1 MSGRFRA
8 ILPFEEMGD
17 RNGSAH
23 MGSSKIT
30 RTSTSPRSSHL
41 DIRPGH
47 LQVGWS
53 VLAVALALVAAG
65 ALFAVLNVQ
74 PAGSIAVGLDLVIPL
89 AFSVPGAVIVGYRP
103 GNPIGRI
110 LCIMGL
116 TMGVSFLLGEYGDY
130 ALRTNPGSVPGG
142 VLAVWLQN
150 FFWFPVVGLV
160 PLLLLL
166 VPDGSLPSP
175 RWRPVAWVPAV
186 VIALVSLAGAFS
198 PGPIGADPRPGA
210 PQNPVGVEPAR
221 QVLEFAFFVGFLVI
235 PVLAVV
241 ALVALALRFRRAQG
255 LERQQLKWFAYG
267 AFLLVVGLAGLLLP
281 VRSEAVAKAIF
292 AVGVG
297 CFTAGVAVAVLRY
310 GLYEIDVI
318 INRTLVY
325 ALLTG
330 TLALVYFGSVVLAQG
345 IMRAVAGQ
353 ESEVAVVAA
362 TLAVAAGFQPLQGR
376 IQGAID
382 RLFFRRKYD
391 AAQVLAAYGAA
402 LRDDAALETL
412 SDGLLRVADET
423 MRPAHV
429 SLWLASP
436 EERR

>member
-1 MSGRFRA
+1 MA
-8 ILPFEEMGD
+8 
-17 RNGSAH
+17 
-23 MGSSKIT
+23 SSRIAGTK
-30 RTSTSPRSSHL
+30 RSPRSSRL
-41 DIRPGH
+41 DTRPGH

-53 VLAVALALVAAG
+53 VLAVALALVAVG
-65 ALFAVLNVQ
+65 TLFAVLNQRRGSIAVGS
-74 PAGSIAVGLDLVIPL
+74 PGSIAVGLDLVIPL

-142 VLAVWLQN
+142 VLAMWLQN

-175 RWRPVAWVPAV
+175 RWRPVAGVPVAA
-186 VIALVSLAGAFS
+186 IALVSLAGAFS

-210 PQNPVGVEPAR
+210 PQNPVGIEPAR

-241 ALVALALRFRRAQG
+241 ALVALALRFRRSQG
-255 LERQQLKWFAYG
+255 VERQQLKWFAYG

-281 VRSEAVAKAIF
+281 IRSETVAKAIF

-318 INRTLVY
+318 VNRTLVY
-325 ALLTG
+325 GLLTVLLG
-330 TLALVYFGSVVLAQG
+330 LGYGGAVLILGQLAGRERSSLV
-345 IMRAVAGQ
+345 VAG
-353 ESEVAVVAA
+353 S
-362 TLAVAAGFQPLQGR
+362 TLAVAAAFQPARRRVQ
-376 IQGAID
+376 AMVD
-382 RLFFRRKYD
+382 RRFNRRKYD
-391 AAQVLAAYGAA
+391 AAKTIEEFSARLHDEVDLDTLSAEVLAVV
-402 LRDDAALETL
+402 DQ
-412 SDGLLRVADET
+412 T
-423 MRPAHV
+423 MQPTRV
-429 SLWLASP
+429 SLWLRPSP
-436 EERR
+436 HGSSSAPRGEARPTIWAY